1 MIKKAMILAA
11 GFGKRIQP
19 LTLKIPK
26 PLLQIGEETLLSNT
40 LKFLQFSGIQKVII
54 NTHYLSDKIKKYIKK
69 KNFNLDI
76 NIVEEKN
83 EILDTGG
90 GVFNAIK
97 YFKNEPFVI
106 INPDT
111 IWNKNYTNELKIMEE
126 FFLRTKNDK
135 CILLVVDKKKS
146 FDTSLKGDFNL
157 ENNLLSKKKIQL
169 EYIYTGLQIINPK
182 VFIGINESIFSI
194 NKIWDHLIANR
205 SLQGIESDINFLHV
219 STLNIYKKLIKE
231 FKF

>member
-1 MIKKAMILAA
+1 
-11 GFGKRIQP
+11 
-19 LTLKIPK
+19 
-26 PLLQIGEETLLSNT
+26 
-40 LKFLQFSGIQKVII
+40 
-54 NTHYLSDKIKKYIKK
+54 
-69 KNFNLDI
+69 
-76 NIVEEKN
+76 
-83 EILDTGG
+83 
-90 GVFNAIK
+90 
-97 YFKNEPFVI
+97 
-106 INPDT
+106 
-111 IWNKNYTNELKIMEE
+111 MEE
-126 FFLRTKNDK
+126 FFLRKKNDK

>member
-11 GFGKRIQP
+11 GFGKRVQP

-40 LKFLQFSGIQKVII
+40 LKFLQFYGIQKVII
-54 NTHYLSDKIKKYIKK
+54 NTHYLSGKIKNYIKK
-69 KNFNLDI
+69 QNFNLDI
-76 NIVEEKN
+76 NIIEEKN

-97 YFKNEPFVI
+97 YFENKPFVI

-111 IWNKNYTNELKIMEE
+111 IWNKDYSKELKIMEE
-126 FFLRTKNDK
+126 FCMRKKTNK

-146 FDTSLKGDFNL
+146 FDASLKGDFNL
-157 ENNLLSKKKIQL
+157 ENNLLSKKIQL
-169 EYIYTGLQIINPK
+169 QYIYTGLQIINPK
-182 VFIGINESIFSI
+182 VFIGIKESIFSI
-194 NKIWDHLIANR
+194 NKIWDLLIENK

-219 STLNIYKKLIKE
+219 STLNTYKKLTKE